1 MTKSGQEVSGT
12 YSTSTDLGIGVSPGI
27 VAFVN
32 NYTAVEVSVGV
43 LGVDFWQSTSVK
55 KTRFILQIV
64 LPVLQIFVLTYF
76 LLA

>member
-1 MTKSGQEVSGT
+1 MSGT

-32 NYTAVEVSVGV
+32 NYTAVEVSVGSSRC
-43 LGVDFWQSTSVK
+43 GFWQSTSEK
-55 KTRFILQIV
+55 RPDLYCRSFFQFCKF
-64 LPVLQIFVLTYF
+64 FVLTYF